1 MNDETLPTAE
11 STVPEAT
18 STVPTETIA
27 YEDVDGALTGDTTYE
42 DLTGADQEATEE
54 TFAFVSVQDLETAC
68 SNLMHVDLFG
78 SFLICG
84 TLVGLM
90 LVRNRYDH

>member
-18 STVPTETIA
+18 FTVPTETIA
-27 YEDVDGALTGDTTYE
+27 YEVIDGALTGDTIY
-42 DLTGADQEATEE
+42 EE
-54 TFAFVSVQDLETAC
+54 TSADVVYLAIEMERIGSDLLHA
-68 SNLMHVDLFG
+68 DLFG

-84 TLVGLM
+84 TLIGLF
-90 LVRNRYDH
+90 LFGRIHGT

>member
-18 STVPTETIA
+18 AAIPAETVT
-27 YEDVDGALTGDTTYE
+27 YEIVDGALTGDTIY
-42 DLTGADQEATEE
+42 EE
-54 TFAFVSVQDLETAC
+54 TSADVVYLTIEMERISSDLLHA
-68 SNLMHVDLFG
+68 DLFG

-84 TLVGLM
+84 TLIGLF
-90 LVRNRYDH
+90 LFGRIHGT

>member
-18 STVPTETIA
+18 ATVPAETVA
-27 YEDVDGALTGDTTYE
+27 YEVVDGALTGDTIY
-42 DLTGADQEATEE
+42 EE
-54 TFAFVSVQDLETAC
+54 TSADVVYLTIEMERIGSDLLHA
-68 SNLMHVDLFG
+68 DLFG

-84 TLVGLM
+84 TLIGLF
-90 LVRNRYDH
+90 LFGRIHGT

>member
-18 STVPTETIA
+18 ATVPSETIA
-27 YEDVDGALTGDTTYE
+27 YEDVDGTLTGDTIY
-42 DLTGADQEATEE
+42 EE
-54 TFAFVSVQDLETAC
+54 TSADVVYLAIEMERIGSDLLHA
-68 SNLMHVDLFG
+68 DLFG

-84 TLVGLM
+84 TLVGLA
-90 LVRNRYDH
+90 LLRYIRGT